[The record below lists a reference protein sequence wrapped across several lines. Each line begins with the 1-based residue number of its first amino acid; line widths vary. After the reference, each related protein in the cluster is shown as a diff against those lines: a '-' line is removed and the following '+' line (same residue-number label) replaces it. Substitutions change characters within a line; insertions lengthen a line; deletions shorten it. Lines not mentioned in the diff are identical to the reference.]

1 MKHSLVVTDLK
12 EEIPAL
18 FQYDCMSRL
27 ILAVQRIGCHGGV
40 VEIDFGTGQEL
51 LGCFEFMAFAFG
63 SGHHGDRDALF
74 GVHQADEQAQVIT
87 NDFTVDGQCTRQLT
101 ATHRAVV
108 EPGNG
113 AV

>member
-1 MKHSLVVTDLK
+1 
-12 EEIPAL
+12 
-18 FQYDCMSRL
+18 
-27 ILAVQRIGCHGGV
+27 
-40 VEIDFGTGQEL
+40 
-51 LGCFEFMAFAFG
+51 
-63 SGHHGDRDALF
+63 
-74 GVHQADEQAQVIT
+74 VIT